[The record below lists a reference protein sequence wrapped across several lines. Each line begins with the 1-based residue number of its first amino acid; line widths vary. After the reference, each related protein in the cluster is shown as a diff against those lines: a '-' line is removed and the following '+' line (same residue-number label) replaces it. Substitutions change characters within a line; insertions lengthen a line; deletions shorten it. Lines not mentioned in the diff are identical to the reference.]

1 MKTSILVLVLGLL
14 GAACVVNRSNPRRR
28 SALDR
33 NFKIMPHDEHSHARP
48 NEVRVDH
55 LDLDWT
61 VDFERERLEGT
72 ATWRLTR
79 RDAQAPLRLDV
90 KSLDIHGVEAGR
102 DGIFHAAVYE
112 VQPGDPVL
120 GDTLQVELEPD
131 DDLVRVRYATT
142 EAGTGLQ
149 WLEPSQTRGGK
160 HPFLFSQSQAIH
172 ARTWIPCQ
180 DTPGVRVT
188 YRAVVR
194 TGNGLRAVMSA
205 SETRELESE
214 GDQRVFVFEMPHRI
228 PSYLIALAVGD
239 LEFRSLGP
247 RSGVYAEP
255 EVVEAAASEFRDT
268 ESMIDAI
275 EDLYGPYRWG
285 RYDLLVLPPS
295 FPFGGMEN
303 PCLTFATPT
312 ILAGDRSLVS
322 LVAHELAHSWSG
334 NLVTNATWRDFWLN
348 EGFTVYLEQ
357 RAMER
362 VYGAERKKMEV
373 MLGMQELREE
383 MEELPPKDQILH
395 VDLAGRDPDEGFTGV
410 PYEKGA
416 AFLRLLESTFGRDR
430 FDEFLK
436 SWFDEHA
443 FTSVTTEDF
452 VAFLEARLLRSDHER
467 AATVDIRAWIEEP
480 GLPADA
486 PDARSEAFER
496 IDTLVADWKA
506 GRNSLEAWPVE
517 RWVTHEWLHFIRS
530 LGESQKQ
537 ETLAEIDRR
546 FHLTESGNSEI
557 LAAWLELCIHSRY
570 EAAWPALRSFLL
582 RQGRRKFLKPLYEAM
597 AKDPTLRGMARDIY
611 AEARAGYH
619 AISRDSM
626 DKVLHWN

>member
-1 MKTSILVLVLGLL
+1 MKKRILVLAAVLV
-14 GAACVVNRSNPRRR
+14 GASCAVGPNAARDV
-28 SALDR
+28 SATER
-33 NFKIMPHDEHSHARP
+33 NIKIMPHDEHSHARP
-48 NEVRVDH
+48 DEVRVDH

-61 VDFERERLEGT
+61 VDFDAQRLEGT
-72 ATWRLTR
+72 ATWTLTR
-79 RDAQAPLRLDV
+79 RDPTAPLRLDV
-90 KSLDIHGVEAGR
+90 KSLDIEEVEAGQGEVFR
-102 DGIFHAAVYE
+102 AAPHEIV
-112 VQPGDPVL
+112 PGDPVL
-120 GDTLQVELEPD
+120 GDTLQVELSPGD
-131 DDLVRVRYATT
+131 DRVRIRYATT

-160 HPFLFSQSQAIH
+160 LPFLFSQSQAIH

-188 YRAVVR
+188 YSAVVR
-194 TGNGLRAVMSA
+194 TPKSLRAVMSA
-205 SETRELESE
+205 SQTRELEPTA
-214 GDQRVFVFEMPHRI
+214 DHRVFAFEMPYRI

-255 EVVEAAASEFRDT
+255 EVVEAAAAEFRDT

-275 EDLYGPYRWG
+275 EGLYGPYRWG

-312 ILAGDRSLVS
+312 ILSGDRSLVS

-357 RAMER
+357 RAMEK
-362 VYGAERKKMEV
+362 VYGVERKKMEV

-383 MEELPPKDQILH
+383 MAELPPKDQILH
-395 VDLAGRDPDEGFTGV
+395 VDLKGRDPDEGFTGV

-416 AFLRLLESTFGRDR
+416 AFLRLLEQTFGRDR
-430 FDEFLK
+430 FDGFLEV
-436 SWFDEHA
+436 WFNEHA

-452 VAFLEARLLRSDHER
+452 VAFLEQRLLQADPE
-467 AATVDIRAWIEEP
+467 AAKAVDVHAWIEEP

-486 PDARSEAFER
+486 PDARSDAFAR
-496 IDTLVADWKA
+496 IDALVADWKA
-506 GRNSLEAWPVE
+506 GRSSMDSWPVAG
-517 RWVTHEWLHFIRS
+517 WVTHEWLHFIRS
-530 LGESQKQ
+530 LGEAEKP
-537 ETLAEIDRR
+537 ETLAEIDQR

-557 LAAWLELCIHSRY
+557 LAAWLELCVHSRY
-570 EAAWPALRSFLL
+570 EKAWPALRGFLL

-597 AKDPTLRGMARDIY
+597 AKDPALRPMALDIY
-611 AEARAGYH
+611 REARPGYH

-626 DKVLHWN
+626 DKILDWK